1 MSIEKEKILNREE
14 IYDGRIIHVYK
25 DKVEV
30 AGRKTTREVVL
41 HSEAA
46 AIIPVTDNGEVLLVK
61 QYRYPVGDAILEIPA
76 GKMDP
81 GETPEECAVRELE
94 EETGYRG
101 NLKKLGYVYTTPG
114 FCNEIIHLYLATGLV
129 HTHQHLDEGEFLDV
143 VSISLKDMWKMIGDG
158 KIYDA
163 KTLSAFAIARD
174 MI

>member
-1 MSIEKEKILNREE
+1 MSIEKEKLLQREE
-14 IYDGRIIHVYK
+14 VYDGRIIHVFK

-30 AGRKTTREVVL
+30 AGRKTIRDIVL

-46 AIIPVTDNGEVLLVK
+46 AIIPVTGMGEVLLVK

-114 FCNEIIHLYLATGLV
+114 FCNEIIHLYLATDLV

-143 VSISLKDMWKMIGDG
+143 ISIPLKELRQMIADG

-174 MI
+174 KI